1 MKSECKRDSGGAN
14 QKKQSWHNLPMLS
27 LGALGV
33 VFGDIG
39 TSPLYALSQCIHDQ
53 GGASID
59 VASLFGI
66 LSLIFWSLI
75 LMVCVKYVTFILQA
89 DNHGEGGTLAM
100 LAMIHSKRPHA
111 DTVSPGGLMLLVFAG
126 SALLYGDGAIT
137 PAISVLSAVEG
148 LKIASPGLQHFIV
161 PIALGILVCLFL
173 LQSRGTEKVGNLFGP
188 IMALWFLSIAALGV
202 NGILREPRVLQA
214 VNPAWGIQFLAHHGG
229 RGIIVL
235 GGVVL
240 CFTGAEALF
249 ADMSHFGRR
258 PIKLMWYGM
267 VLPALV
273 LNYFGEGA
281 LLVRHP
287 TQIEMPFYAL
297 VPHAFFWPELVLA
310 TLATIIASQ
319 AVISGTFT
327 LTEQGIHLG
336 YLPRFEVRHT
346 SKNQRGQVYVGVVN
360 YALMAACAGIVLGFR
375 SSERL
380 GSAYGLAVIG
390 TMTATS
396 LTFYVVIRNVWKW
409 PRMWCVLLVGFFLL
423 MDLSFMA
430 GNIVKVISGAWLP
443 LLLGLLV
450 FGLFWIWTECGAR
463 FHRALNAW
471 SMPLEDFRGE
481 MKKWE
486 QRQEGTGIFLT
497 TRPDTVPL
505 AGRNHWLR
513 EVARHE
519 QTLLVT
525 VIEAR
530 VPYVSEEQMQ
540 HLEDL
545 GNGLWRLTTS
555 FGFMQSPHITQILK
569 ALPPERLKLDWDKLA
584 VYLPEGTFEAKGN
597 WYRRIIE
604 QIYKFLRSNSFS
616 AAQYFHVP
624 PKELIHVGVAL
635 DLDSQW

>member
-1 MKSECKRDSGGAN
+1 MKRAKSKGKRDSEGPN
-14 QKKQSWHNLPMLS
+14 PDNQSWRNLPILS

-39 TSPLYALSQCIHDQ
+39 TSPLYALSQCIHDL
-53 GGASID
+53 GGPSVD

-75 LMVCVKYVTFILQA
+75 LMVCVKYVTFILRA
-89 DNHGEGGTLAM
+89 DNQGEGGTLAM

-111 DTVSPGGLMLLVFAG
+111 DTVSPNALMLLVFAG

-148 LKIASPGLQHFIV
+148 LKIANPGSQHFIV
-161 PIALGILVCLFL
+161 PIALGILVGLFL

-202 NGILREPRVLQA
+202 NGILKDTRVLQA
-214 VNPAWGIQFLAHHGG
+214 LDPTWGIKFLVHHGG
-229 RGIIVL
+229 GGIIVL

-249 ADMSHFGRR
+249 ADMSHFGRT
-258 PIKLMWYGM
+258 PIRLTWYGM
-267 VLPALV
+267 VLPALI

-281 LLVRHP
+281 LLIQHP

-297 VPHAFFWPELVLA
+297 VPHVFFWPELVLA

-346 SKNQRGQVYVGVVN
+346 SKSQRGQVYVGVVN
-360 YALMAACAGIVLGFR
+360 YAVLVVCVGIVLGFR

-396 LTFYVVIRNVWKW
+396 LTYYVVIRKVWKW
-409 PRMWCVLLVGFFLL
+409 PRIRCAFLVGCFLL

-430 GNIVKVISGAWLP
+430 GNIVKIISGAWLP
-443 LLLGLLV
+443 LLLGLVV

-463 FHRALNAW
+463 FRRALNAW
-471 SMPLEDFRGE
+471 SMPLEDFRRD

-505 AGRNHWLR
+505 VGGNHWLR
-513 EVARHE
+513 EIARHE

-530 VPYVSEEQMQ
+530 VPYMSDEQMQ

-569 ALPPERLKLDWDKLA
+569 ALPRERLKLDWDKLV
-584 VYLPEGTFEAKGN
+584 VYLPEGTLEAKGN
-597 WYRRIIE
+597 WWRRIIE
-604 QIYKFLRSNSFS
+604 QIYKFLRSNSYS

-624 PKELIHVGVAL
+624 PRELIHIGVAL
-635 DLDSQW
+635 DLK